1 MPNACKSHAAPSGA
15 EWRTAEDHVGTCL
28 LVGDNTAKAVLI
40 PHTLS
45 LREESGNAQGEWPAA
60 HQVVGGVMAYQAGDG

>member
-1 MPNACKSHAAPSGA
+1 MQVARRRLRVP

-40 PHTLS
+40 PHTLGN
-45 LREESGNAQGEWPAA
+45 EESRKAQGEWPAA
-60 HQVVGGVMAYQAGDG
+60 HQVVGGVMAYLAGDG

>member
-1 MPNACKSHAAPSGA
+1 MPNACKSHAECLHS

-40 PHTLS
+40 PHTLGN
-45 LREESGNAQGEWPAA
+45 EESRKAQGEWPAA
-60 HQVVGGVMAYQAGDG
+60 HQVVGGVMAYLANDG

>member
-1 MPNACKSHAAPSGA
+1 MQVARRYLRVP

-40 PHTLS
+40 PHTLA
-45 LREESGNAQGEWPAA
+45 RGKPYGAGRVARGPSGRRWGNGLPSQ
-60 HQVVGGVMAYQAGDG
+60 

>member
-1 MPNACKSHAAPSGA
+1 MQVARSAFRGA

-40 PHTLS
+40 PHTLARGK
-45 LREESGNAQGEWPAA
+45 LVKAQGEWPAA
-60 HQVVGGVMAYQAGDG
+60 HQVVGGVMAYLADDG

>member
-1 MPNACKSHAAPSGA
+1 MQVARAQRKLR

-40 PHTLS
+40 PHTLVQTRKAFKS
-45 LREESGNAQGEWPAA
+45 AGRVARGPSGGWWGNGLPSR
-60 HQVVGGVMAYQAGDG
+60 

>member
-1 MPNACKSHAAPSGA
+1 VPNACKSHAGCLHS

-40 PHTLS
+40 PHTLGD
-45 LREESGNAQGEWPAA
+45 EESRKAQGEWPAA
-60 HQVVGGVMAYQAGDG
+60 HQVVGGVMAYLANDG